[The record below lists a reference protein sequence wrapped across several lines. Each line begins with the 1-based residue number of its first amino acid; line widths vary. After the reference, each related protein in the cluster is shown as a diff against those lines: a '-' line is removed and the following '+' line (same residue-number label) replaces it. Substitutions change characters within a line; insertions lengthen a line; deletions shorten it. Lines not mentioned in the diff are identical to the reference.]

1 MSASRRWVQW
11 VLVALAAVAIAS
23 PASADNVASPEEV
36 RALRAKLAKSPPKP
50 ADYAAQPYPGATF
63 DADCSAE
70 HTAPRL
76 PDSAVYCFYTR
87 DPVDKVQA
95 FVEGA
100 GKPRNGGV
108 HVIVSQ
114 DDVVVDGI
122 VKISDVTM
130 ITYWT
135 TPSYMAYYDSF
146 PSSPPPAAD
155 LIAPLFPGAT
165 YDKECSAEKTR
176 EAKDK
181 PKWRQVWC
189 YLANEPYMKVR
200 DAFDLDLRS
209 TSKRGVQVDLNEVSV
224 TPPVTQ
230 IQYWLTADPPQAAA
244 PAPASSPA
252 AEAAASSSGAAAST
266 TAPTAEPAP
275 APTDVAKKTK
285 ETVDKLRGL
294 FGH

>member
-1 MSASRRWVQW
+1 MRWVLIALTA
-11 VLVALAAVAIAS
+11 VLAAP
-23 PASADNVASPEEV
+23 PAPADNVASPEEV
-36 RALRAKLAKSPPKP
+36 RALRAKLAKSPPRP

-63 DADCSAE
+63 DAECSAE

-95 FVEGA
+95 FVQGA
-100 GKPRNGGV
+100 GKPSNDGV
-108 HVIVSQ
+108 NVIVEE
-114 DDVVVDGI
+114 DAVVVDGI
-122 VKISDVTM
+122 VKIDKVTM

-146 PSSPPPAAD
+146 PSSPPPAAE
-155 LIAPLFPGAT
+155 LIAPLYPGAT
-165 YDKECSAEKTR
+165 YDKACSAEKTR
-176 EAKDK
+176 EAKGK

-189 YLANEPYMKVR
+189 YVANEPYSKVR
-200 DAFDLDLRS
+200 DAFDLEVRS

-244 PAPASSPA
+244 APTPATSPSDASSPGPTSP
-252 AEAAASSSGAAAST
+252 AAA
-266 TAPTAEPAP
+266 PAP
-275 APTDVAKKTK
+275 APTDVATK
-285 ETVDKLRGL
+285 AKDAANKLRGL
-294 FGH
+294 FDR

>member
-1 MSASRRWVQW
+1 MRW
-11 VLVALAAVAIAS
+11 VLVALAAVVVAP
-23 PASADNVASPEEV
+23 PAPADNVASPEEV

-63 DADCSAE
+63 DAGCSAE

-87 DPVDKVQA
+87 DPLDKVQD
-95 FVEGA
+95 FVKGA
-100 GKPRNGGV
+100 GKPSNGGV
-108 HVIVSQ
+108 NVIVSK

-146 PSSPPPAAD
+146 PSSPPPAAE
-155 LIAPLFPGAT
+155 LIAPLYPGAT
-165 YDKECSAEKTR
+165 YDKQCSAAKSR
-176 EAKDK
+176 EAKND

-189 YLANEPYMKVR
+189 YVANDPYMKVR

-209 TSKRGVQVDLNEVSV
+209 TSKRGVQVDLTDVSD

-230 IQYWLTADPPQAAA
+230 IQYWLTRDPPQAAA
-244 PAPASSPA
+244 ATAPA
-252 AEAAASSSGAAAST
+252 ASEPTATSAGATS
-266 TAPTAEPAP
+266 PTAEPAP
-275 APTDVAKKTK
+275 APAPQPTDVAKKTK

>member
-1 MSASRRWVQW
+1 MNASRRSVRW
-11 VLVALAAVAIAS
+11 VLAALAAVVVAP
-23 PASADNVASPEEV
+23 PAPADNVASPEEI

-87 DPVDKVQA
+87 DPIDKVQA
-95 FVEGA
+95 FVKGA
-100 GKPRNGGV
+100 GKPHNGGV
-108 HVIVSQ
+108 HVIVGD

-122 VKISDVTM
+122 VKISNVTM

-146 PSSPPPAAD
+146 PDSPPPAAD
-155 LIAPLFPGAT
+155 LIAPPFPGAT
-165 YDKECSAEKTR
+165 YDKECSAAKSR
-176 EAKDK
+176 EAKSN

-189 YLANEPYMKVR
+189 YVANEPYATVVN
-200 DAFDLDLRS
+200 AFDLDLRS
-209 TSKRGVQVDLNEVSV
+209 TSKRGVQVDLNEVSR

-230 IQYWLTADPPQAAA
+230 IQYWLTTAPPQAAA
-244 PAPASSPA
+244 APTPATSPSNASSASTTSPA
-252 AEAAASSSGAAAST
+252 AD
-266 TAPTAEPAP
+266 PAP
-275 APTDVAKKTK
+275 APTDAAKKAK

-294 FGH
+294 WGH

>member
-1 MSASRRWVQW
+1 MSASRRRVQW
-11 VLVALAAVAIAS
+11 VLATLAAFVVAS
-23 PASADNVASPEEV
+23 PAPADNVASPEEV

-63 DADCSAE
+63 DAGCSAE

-95 FVEGA
+95 FVKGA

-108 HVIVSQ
+108 HVIVSE

-165 YDKECSAEKTR
+165 YDKDCSAEKTR
-176 EAKDK
+176 EAKGK

-189 YLANEPYMKVR
+189 YVANEPYMKVR
-200 DAFDLDLRS
+200 DAFDLDFRS
-209 TSKRGVQVDLNEVSV
+209 TSKRGVQVDLNEVSA

-244 PAPASSPA
+244 PAPTSPPA
-252 AEAAASSSGAAAST
+252 AEAAASPSGTAAST
-266 TAPTAEPAP
+266 TAPTAQPAP

-285 ETVDKLRGL
+285 DTVDKLRGL

>member
-1 MSASRRWVQW
+1 MSASRRSMRW
-11 VLVALAAVAIAS
+11 VLIALAAVVVAP
-23 PASADNVASPEEV
+23 PAPADNVASPEEV

-63 DADCSAE
+63 DAGCSAE

-95 FVEGA
+95 FINGA
-100 GKPRNGGV
+100 GKPSNGGV
-108 HVIVSQ
+108 HVIVGE

-122 VKISDVTM
+122 VKVADVTM

-146 PSSPPPAAD
+146 PSSPPPAAE
-155 LIAPLFPGAT
+155 LIAPLYPGAT
-165 YDKECSAEKTR
+165 YDKECSAAKSR
-176 EAKDK
+176 EAKDN

-189 YLANEPYMKVR
+189 YVANEPYMKVR

-209 TSKRGVQVDLNEVSV
+209 TSKRGVQVDLSDVSA

-230 IQYWLTADPPQAAA
+230 IQYWLTRDPPQTAAVPTPA
-244 PAPASSPA
+244 TSPSTVSSAGTTSPTADPAPA
-252 AEAAASSSGAAAST
+252 
-266 TAPTAEPAP
+266 PAP